1 MPLSLHLS
9 RYLAAKG
16 RVLGMCCLSGTL
28 LGPAAALALSPQ
40 QVFNLASPAVAML
53 EVAGG
58 EGQPTVALS
67 ATEIGAGRFVSVCEG
82 LDGASALNLKLG
94 GQVHAGRLAAR
105 DRERNL
111 CLLVVDGLPS
121 SGVALRR
128 SLPAT
133 GSRVF
138 ALSNALG
145 LGVGISEGV
154 VAGVR
159 RYPAGD
165 LIQFTA
171 PISPGSEGGALVDE
185 SGAVV
190 GIIDYR
196 RRDGQNVNFAAAISW
211 SDEIE
216 ARAAAA
222 AAALE
227 RYDATALL
235 MKQGKWQE
243 LDAQVTEWIRR
254 EPGSTDA
261 WRFRVA
267 AAHGLKQADRELEAW
282 TALRRIAPER
292 AEWGIGLVSALLAGG
307 RRDEALALAGTLA
320 TEHREL
326 AVVHLVLGRVRTAA
340 RLNKEAEAAYRTAI
354 ELDPW
359 LIEAYRGLAELAQL
373 RGDHATSISI
383 WSRITGL
390 YPEAPGPRFG
400 LARAYINAAQPARA
414 LAVLERLPEAE
425 RDGASAWF
433 WRGIALAALERPEAA
448 IDAYQ
453 ACLARRF
460 EEPGQAWAGIGFAH
474 YRLKNY
480 PDAIAAFKAAVEAQ
494 PAQDDWRYQLGV
506 TLKDGGRPA
515 AALALFDELATRVP
529 GEARNWRQKGFTL
542 SILARHQEALPAL
555 ERSLQLDPA
564 QLKVWGALL
573 EAQQALGQRD
583 AARNTYD
590 RMRAIDGRAAEEAY
604 LNYLS
609 PYEEVA
615 R

>member
-1 MPLSLHLS
+1 MSLSLRLS
-9 RYLAAKG
+9 QYLAAKG
-16 RVLGMCCLSGTL
+16 RVLGVCCLSGTL
-28 LGPAAALALSPQ
+28 LGPPAAQALSPQ
-40 QVFNLASPAVAML
+40 QVFTLASPAVAVL
-53 EVAGG
+53 EVAGST
-58 EGQPTVALS
+58 GQATGSLT

-82 LDGASALNLKLG
+82 LDGASALSLKVGL
-94 GQVHAGRLAAR
+94 QVHVGRLAAR

-111 CLLVVDGLPS
+111 CLIVVDGLPP
-121 SGVALRR
+121 SGVPSRR

-159 RYPAGD
+159 HYPVGD

-196 RRDGQNVNFAAAISW
+196 RRNGQNVNFAAAIAW

-216 ARAAAA
+216 ARAAVAA
-222 AAALE
+222 DALQ
-227 RYDATALL
+227 RYDAATLL
-235 MKQGKWQE
+235 MKQGRWQE
-243 LDAQVTEWIRR
+243 LDVQAAEWVRR
-254 EPGSTDA
+254 EPDSTDA
-261 WRFRVA
+261 WRFRA
-267 AAHGLKQADRELEAW
+267 AARGLKQADRELEAW

-307 RRDEALALAGTLA
+307 RRDEALALATTLA
-320 TEHREL
+320 AEHREL
-326 AVVHLVLGRVRTAA
+326 AAVHLVLGQVRTAA
-340 RLNKEAEAAYRTAI
+340 RLNKDAEAAYRSAI

-359 LIEAYRGLAELAQL
+359 LMEAYRGLAELAQL

-390 YPEAPGPRFG
+390 YPEASGPRFG

-414 LAVLERLPEAE
+414 LAVIERLPEAE
-425 RDGASAWF
+425 RDGAPAWF
-433 WRGIALAALERPEAA
+433 WRGIALGALERPEAA
-448 IDAYQ
+448 IEAYQ

-460 EEPGQAWAGIGFAH
+460 EEPDRAWAGIGFAR

-480 PDAIAAFKAAVEAQ
+480 PDAIAAFKAAVEAR

-506 TLKDGGRPA
+506 VLKDGGRPEE
-515 AALALFDELATRVP
+515 ALTLFDGLARRVP

-542 SILARHQEALPAL
+542 SVLGRHKEALEAL
-555 ERSLQLDPA
+555 ERSLQLDPT
-564 QLKVWGALL
+564 QLKVWDALVA
-573 EAQQALGQRD
+573 AQQALGQRD

-590 RMRAIDGRAAEEAY
+590 RLRAIDGKAAEEAY

-609 PYEEVA
+609 PYEEAA

>member
-1 MPLSLHLS
+1 MSISFRLSKYPS
-9 RYLAAKG
+9 ART
-16 RVLGMCCLSGTL
+16 RL
-28 LGPAAALALSPQ
+28 LGACCMTGALLVPQAARALSPQ
-40 QVFNLASPAVAML
+40 QVFTLASPAVVVL
-53 EVAGG
+53 EVANSN
-58 EGQPTVALS
+58 GQATGSLT
-67 ATEIGAGRFVSVCEG
+67 ATEIGAGRFVTICEG
-82 LDGASALNLKLG
+82 LDTSGGLTLKIGAQA
-94 GQVHAGRLAAR
+94 HAGRLAAR

-111 CLLVVDGLPS
+111 CLIVVDGLPS

-154 VAGVR
+154 VAGIR
-159 RYPAGD
+159 RHPVGE

-171 PISPGSEGGALVDE
+171 PISPGSEGGALVDD

-196 RRDGQNVNFAAAISW
+196 RRDGQNVNFAAAIGW

-216 ARAAAA
+216 ARATAAA
-222 AAALE
+222 ATLQ
-227 RYDATALL
+227 RYDAASLL
-235 MKQGKWQE
+235 MKAGKWQE
-243 LDAQVTEWIRR
+243 LDAQVAEWIRR
-254 EPGSTDA
+254 EPDSTDA
-261 WRFRVA
+261 WSFRVA
-267 AAHGLKQADRELEAW
+267 AARGLKQADRELEAW

-307 RRDEALALAGTLA
+307 RRDEALALATTLA
-320 TEHREL
+320 AEHREL
-326 AVVHLVLGRVRTAA
+326 AVVQLTLGRVRTAA
-340 RLNKEAEAAYRTAI
+340 RLNKEAEVAYRTAI

-383 WSRITGL
+383 WSRIRGL
-390 YPEAPGPRFG
+390 YPEASGPRFG

-414 LAVLERLPEAE
+414 LAVIERLPEAE
-425 RDGASAWF
+425 RDGAAAWF

-448 IDAYQ
+448 IEAYQ

-460 EEPGQAWAGIGFAH
+460 EEPDRAWAGIGFAH

-515 AALALFDELATRVP
+515 EALAVFDELATRVP

-542 SILARHQEALPAL
+542 SVLARHKEALPAL

-564 QLKVWGALL
+564 QPKVWEVLMA
-573 EAQQALGQRD
+573 AQQALGQRD
-583 AARNTYD
+583 AARSTYD
-590 RMRAIDGRAAEEAY
+590 RLRAIDGKAAEEAY

-609 PYEEVA
+609 PYEEAA